1 MCSLILF
8 PSGEGTERILIT
20 LTRSISLAKLE
31 EDTFEGCG
39 MKYITI
45 YEAKTKLSK
54 LIRDVLAGKQ
64 VIIARGREPVAQIIP
79 YHAPGKIQRT
89 GWMKGIRIADDF
101 DKPLED
107 FREYTNGD
115 PD

>member
-1 MCSLILF
+1 M
-8 PSGEGTERILIT
+8 PSSEE
-20 LTRSISLAKLE
+20 AK
-31 EDTFEGCG
+31 
-39 MKYITI
+39 MKYTTI

-64 VIIARGREPVAQIIP
+64 VIIARGKEPVAQLIP

-89 GWMKGIRIADDF
+89 GWMKGIKIADDF
-101 DKPLED
+101 DEPLED

-115 PD
+115 SD